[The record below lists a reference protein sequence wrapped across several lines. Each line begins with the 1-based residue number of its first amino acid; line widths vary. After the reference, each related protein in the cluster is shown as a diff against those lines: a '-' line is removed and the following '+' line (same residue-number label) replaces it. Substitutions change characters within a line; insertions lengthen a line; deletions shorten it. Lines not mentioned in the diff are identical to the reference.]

1 MDCLYEIT
9 TTFSLEEYKKFT
21 QTVSNNK
28 MNLIMIGLVSLF
40 VVVMGIV
47 EKSPIMFVLA
57 VIYPF
62 LMIFSQK
69 KGLERSYK
77 KNTAMH
83 DAKILHRFYD
93 TYFVTV
99 VNDVENQ
106 YEYEKLQRIIETET
120 NYYLML
126 SKTQGFVIIKA
137 NMPEGLEE
145 FLRGLKK

>member
-62 LMIFSQK
+62 LMILPE
-69 KGLERSYK
+69 KGLGK
-77 KNTAMH
+77 K
-83 DAKILHRFYD
+83 L
-93 TYFVTV
+93 
-99 VNDVENQ
+99 
-106 YEYEKLQRIIETET
+106 
-120 NYYLML
+120 
-126 SKTQGFVIIKA
+126 
-137 NMPEGLEE
+137 
-145 FLRGLKK
+145 